1 MQETHHGEK
10 SEKITHNIAA
20 TVNVMRRTRFDIK
33 YGEERTHRD
42 SSATKRQTT
51 ANDEHGKKNRVKRN
65 ITAVHLQYSY
75 HASDSSA
82 CKNSSYNT
90 LTRGDMHKSARSA
103 LSYGC
108 SVQYLRESV
117 AQSEPSPALGWFC
130 FTPEE
135 MSRWILPEGAEG
147 GYKLFIVLFQL
158 TILSLRY
165 RGQAPMEKAALIQN
179 TTLSMWRRETRP
191 CNFVLRLE

>member
-1 MQETHHGEK
+1 M
-10 SEKITHNIAA
+10 
-20 TVNVMRRTRFDIK
+20 
-33 YGEERTHRD
+33 HR
-42 SSATKRQTT
+42 
-51 ANDEHGKKNRVKRN
+51 
-65 ITAVHLQYSY
+65 
-75 HASDSSA
+75 
-82 CKNSSYNT
+82 
-90 LTRGDMHKSARSA
+90 SARSA

-165 RGQAPMEKAALIQN
+165 RGRAPYREGTLIQN
-179 TTLSMWRRETRP
+179 TTSSMWRREIHPR
-191 CNFVLRLE
+191 NFVLCLE